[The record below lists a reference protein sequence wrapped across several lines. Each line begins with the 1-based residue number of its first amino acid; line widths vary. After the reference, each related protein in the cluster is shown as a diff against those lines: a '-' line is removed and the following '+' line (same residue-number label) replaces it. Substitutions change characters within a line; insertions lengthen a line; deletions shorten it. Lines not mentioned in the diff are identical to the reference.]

1 MKYFATLNDHE
12 YIIDIGKESIT
23 VGDETYHV
31 DFMNLIERGI
41 FSLLIN
47 NRSIEAVVEEE
58 DEMTSVLIKGE
69 LYSVKVQDERTRRLA
84 EARGESGDAGGDLSV
99 KSPMPGII
107 IATPVEE
114 GQTVQKGDQIIIL
127 ESMKMENELRA
138 PRGGVVTRVLVN
150 AGDTVEKDQVLAII
164 GEEEE
169 S

>member
-1 MKYFATLNDHE
+1 MRYFATIEGEE
-12 YIIDIGKESIT
+12 YIIDIGKETIS

-31 DFMNLIERGI
+31 DFMDLAERGM

-58 DEMTSVLIKGE
+58 DEATSVLIKGE

-84 EARGESGDAGGDLSV
+84 EARGETADSGGELV
-99 KSPMPGII
+99 IKSPMPGIV
-107 IATPVEE
+107 IATPAEVGQVVE
-114 GQTVQKGDQIIIL
+114 KGDQIIIL

-138 PRGGVVTRVLVN
+138 PRGGIVTRVAVTP
-150 AGDTVEKDQVLAII
+150 GTSVEKDQVLAII
-164 GEEEE
+164 GDEEE